1 MSVEVTQSETV
12 RTLKQDL
19 KAKWHKIRLNTPSH
33 TKAECGP
40 SGCLG
45 FYVEVPKHS
54 LVVKGGHV
62 HDGRLWKVVRHKPWP
77 LEKLL

>member
-1 MSVEVTQSETV
+1 MSVEFTQSETV
-12 RTLKQDL
+12 RTSNQDQKQKL
-19 KAKWHKIRLNTPSH
+19 HQWRLNTPSH

-45 FYVEVPKHS
+45 FYVEVPSHS

-62 HDGRLWKVVRHKPWP
+62 HDGKLWKVVMHKPWP